1 MVRSSSVIRSSID
14 TRPLSQR
21 DGVHFENDE
30 MSGIAGILNLDGRPA
45 DPDLLR
51 RMIDSLVH
59 RGPDGEGL
67 WIQGPVG
74 LAHRM
79 LHTTP
84 ESLQETQPLAD
95 ETGDLCLTLDGRV
108 DNRDEL
114 RVALEAKGAK
124 LRSDTDAELV
134 LRAYELWG
142 EECPKQILGDFAFAI
157 WDGRN
162 RQLFCARDIL
172 GIKSF
177 YYYTDGRT
185 FLFASELRPLFED
198 PAVPR
203 EPNEGMIGE
212 YLAMDVTSQEDTLY
226 RGIFRLPQAHVMII
240 QPGRVRTARYWD
252 VDPGRE
258 IRRGSDDEY
267 AEEFLE
273 IFKEAVRCRLRSHR
287 LVGADLSGGLDSS
300 SVVCV
305 AHSLSREGVVANPG
319 FETFSL
325 LFPGLPCDE
334 SVYIQDVVR
343 MWDITSNAVE
353 AADPDVSRFT
363 EHVRRYDD
371 FPYPPSGMIYNPV
384 SALAHAKA
392 IRVLL
397 TGLGGD
403 QWLTGSLGHHADLLR
418 RFRIADLIHQSRFD
432 SQVLSGMDEPTS
444 PLFVVVRYG
453 LWPLLPRAAQRVIK
467 WALMGERDGVPRW
480 IDPQFARRI
489 QLSERLRKKQT
500 ARHRFSSFVQRDLS
514 LYLTSGWSSLQR
526 ELSDR
531 YGSWFGLEY
540 RHPFLDRRVI
550 EYALALPEEQRWRRD
565 HTKFVLRQ
573 AMRGLLPETVRQR
586 LTKAD
591 FSYVYPKAMHAQGGE
606 RLFDSLAID
615 SLGWVDG
622 ERVRR
627 MYRHMATSFAQGG
640 EDYTTYMWPLW
651 MIFGIELWFKAVF
664 LGGAAVSPRVS
675 RVQEAAIRPN

>member
-1 MVRSSSVIRSSID
+1 M
-14 TRPLSQR
+14 SQR

-45 DPDLLR
+45 DHDLLR
-51 RMIDSLVH
+51 RMIDTLVH

-67 WIQGPVG
+67 WVQGPVG
-74 LAHRM
+74 LGHRM

-84 ESLQETQPLAD
+84 QSLQENQPLAD

-134 LRAYELWG
+134 LRAYEVWG
-142 EECPKQILGDFAFAI
+142 EECPKRILGDFAFAI

-177 YYYTDGRT
+177 YYYTNGRT
-185 FLFASELRPLFED
+185 FLFASELRQLFAD
-198 PAVPR
+198 PDVRR
-203 EPNEGMIGE
+203 EPNKGMIGE
-212 YLAMDVTSQEDTLY
+212 YLAMDVTSQEETLY
-226 RGIFRLPQAHVMII
+226 RGILRLPQAHVLIVH
-240 QPGRVRTARYWD
+240 PSKVRKVRYWD
-252 VDPGRE
+252 VDPARE
-258 IRRGSDDEY
+258 IRHGSDDEY

-305 AHSLSREGVVANPG
+305 AHSLYREGLVAGPG
-319 FETFSL
+319 FEAFSMV
-325 LFPGLPCDE
+325 FPGLPCDE

-343 MWDITSNAVE
+343 MWGIKSNAVD
-353 AADPDVSRFT
+353 AKVPDASCYT
-363 EHVRRYDD
+363 EQVRHYYD
-371 FPYPPSGMIYNPV
+371 FPYPPSGTIYDSV
-384 SALAHAKA
+384 SALAQAKA

-403 QWLTGSLGHHADLLR
+403 QWLTGSLGHQADLLR
-418 RFRIADLIHQSRFD
+418 RFRILDLIRQSRFD
-432 SQVLSGMDEPTS
+432 SQVLSDLGEPTS
-444 PLFVVVRYG
+444 PLFLVVRYG
-453 LWPLLPRAAQRVIK
+453 LWPLLARTPQRAIK
-467 WALMGERDGVPRW
+467 WALMGKRDGVPRW

-489 QLSERLRKKQT
+489 QLSERLRKKKT
-500 ARHRFSSFVQRDLS
+500 AGHRFSSVVQRDLS

-531 YGSWFGLEY
+531 YGSSFGIEL

-550 EYALALPEEQRWRRD
+550 EFAMALPEEQRWRRD
-565 HTKFVLRQ
+565 ETKFVLRR
-573 AMRGLLPETVRQR
+573 AMRGLLPETVRHR
-586 LTKAD
+586 RTKAD

-622 ERVRR
+622 ERVRK

-640 EDYTTYMWPLW
+640 EDYTTYMWSLW
-651 MIFGIELWFKAVF
+651 MIFGIELWFKTVF
-664 LGGAAVSPRVS
+664 LSGAAVSPRVS
-675 RVQEAAIRPN
+675 RVQEATNRPG